1 MNKFTVLLC
10 SLAFV
15 AAAGCTKNDDG
26 GGKENPAGEDFT
38 VKEVCKQSRSAKRG
52 LSGSFQLPLVD
63 IPLVSAGVGWY
74 YNWGN
79 TCPIATV
86 LAALEEH
93 DIDFLPMIWN
103 ANYSADEIRKY
114 ALANPDAEY
123 LLAFNEP
130 NLTDQ
135 ANMTPTEAASYWSG
149 VRAAAANS
157 GLKLISPALNYGTL
171 AGYSDPVVWLDEF
184 IACDGVSADDF
195 EALALHCYM
204 PNVGAL
210 RSYVRRF
217 DKYGKP
223 IFMTEFCHANGIIT
237 NNEYSQRTYMCDVLN
252 YMECDPSIEGY
263 SWFMTRATG
272 NWAAVSILNR
282 DAKNP
287 ALTDL
292 GKSYVYFSSFD
303 RNTYYGAGEAIPA
316 EHYVSHTNSA
326 IAADGVLRQM
336 PRVKSSGDADSL
348 LDLTDFYTAGTW
360 VEYQLELAESR
371 DYDLA
376 IRYLGDIG
384 EGTYNIS
391 IDGES
396 IGDIVF
402 PKSDGYKTY
411 WVSGVSLAAGKH
423 TMRLSYVSGR
433 TDFNWFYLR

>member
-1 MNKFTVLLC
+1 MVHD
-10 SLAFV
+10 ARH
-15 AAAGCTKNDDG
+15 G
-26 GGKENPAGEDFT
+26 
-38 VKEVCKQSRSAKRG
+38 
-52 LSGSFQLPLVD
+52 QL
-63 IPLVSAGVGWY
+63 
-74 YNWGN
+74 
-79 TCPIATV
+79 
-86 LAALEEH
+86 
-93 DIDFLPMIWN
+93 
-103 ANYSADEIRKY
+103 
-114 ALANPDAEY
+114 
-123 LLAFNEP
+123 
-130 NLTDQ
+130 
-135 ANMTPTEAASYWSG
+135 
-149 VRAAAANS
+149 
-157 GLKLISPALNYGTL
+157 
-171 AGYSDPVVWLDEF
+171 
-184 IACDGVSADDF
+184 
-195 EALALHCYM
+195 
-204 PNVGAL
+204 
-210 RSYVRRF
+210 
-217 DKYGKP
+217 
-223 IFMTEFCHANGIIT
+223 
-237 NNEYSQRTYMCDVLN
+237 
-252 YMECDPSIEGY
+252 
-263 SWFMTRATG
+263 
-272 NWAAVSILNR
+272 AAVSILNR

-316 EHYVSHTNSA
+316 EHYVAHTNSA

-360 VEYQLELAESR
+360 VEYQLELDESR

-402 PKSDGYKTY
+402 PKSDGYKTH